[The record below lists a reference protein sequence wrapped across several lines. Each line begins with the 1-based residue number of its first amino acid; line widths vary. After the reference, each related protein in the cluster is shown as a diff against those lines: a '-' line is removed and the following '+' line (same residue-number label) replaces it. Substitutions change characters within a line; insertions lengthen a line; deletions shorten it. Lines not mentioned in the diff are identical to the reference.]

1 MPRQPE
7 PSPASDTHDILCGWC
22 GVPVKASPST
32 RSQGNRKY
40 CSRACYAAARS
51 TKEER
56 ICKHCGQ
63 AFRVLGQLV
72 RKGLG
77 TYCSTACRVAST
89 GVGLR
94 TSVPVRCAICDT
106 ERSVRPSVLARG
118 FGRYCSRAC
127 SNIGNSRGQND
138 VRAPGSWVLAVCLH
152 CGRERELARS
162 QAARREGRYCDRGCK
177 EAFARGEGAGKQRA
191 DGYVLARRD
200 DGTWDLAHC
209 VAMEHVL
216 GRRLSREEDVRHR
229 DGDRGN
235 NEPGNLEL
243 VAPLAPASTRA
254 TRQRRSGWGPGY
266 DACIRC
272 RGTER
277 PHCAR
282 GLCRLCYT
290 RELRGTAS
298 HTYRTRVPAAPGDG
312 SVSPPSP

>member
-1 MPRQPE
+1 MPRQAV
-7 PSPASDTHDILCGWC
+7 PSPALETHTTPCGWC
-22 GVPVKASPST
+22 GVPLQPSPSV
-32 RSQGNRKY
+32 RSQGKRKY
-40 CSRACYAAARS
+40 CSRACYAASRS

-56 ICKHCGQ
+56 VCKHCGQ
-63 AFRVLGQLV
+63 AFLVLGYLV
-72 RKGLG
+72 RKGSG
-77 TYCSTACRVAST
+77 TYCSTACSGAST
-89 GVGLR
+89 GVGLQ
-94 TSVPVRCAICDT
+94 TSVPVTCDICGT

-127 SNIGNSRGQND
+127 SNVGVSRSQKEA
-138 VRAPGSWVLAVCLH
+138 RASGSWVLAVCLH

-200 DGTWDLAHC
+200 NGTWDLAHC
-209 VAMEHVL
+209 VAMERVL
-216 GRRLSREEDVRHR
+216 GRRLRREEDVRHR

-243 VAPLAPASTRA
+243 VVPLAPASTRA
-254 TRQRRSGWGPGY
+254 RRQRRSGWGPGH

-272 RGTER
+272 SGTER
-277 PHCAR
+277 PHSAR
-282 GLCRLCYT
+282 GLCRLCYN
-290 RELRGTAS
+290 RELRGTAPY
-298 HTYRTRVPAAPGDG
+298 TYRTRVPAAPGDS